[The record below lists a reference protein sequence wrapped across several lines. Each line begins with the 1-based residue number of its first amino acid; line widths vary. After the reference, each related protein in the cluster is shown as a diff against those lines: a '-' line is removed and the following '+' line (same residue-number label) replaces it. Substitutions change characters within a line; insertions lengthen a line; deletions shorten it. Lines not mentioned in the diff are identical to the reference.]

1 MDYYLKRFA
10 LLYASCKVQMPI
22 KKLLVAPEGKHG
34 KDACTSSSMPEK
46 VEEAGLKE
54 GNSSKYSRQT
64 YFRLSVADASISVN
78 KNYR

>member
-1 MDYYLKRFA
+1 MSGTLER
-10 LLYASCKVQMPI
+10 LGSIRRSLRHP
-22 KKLLVAPEGKHG
+22 KKLLVAPESKHG